1 MKLIKLTE
9 NVDSIK
15 LGSVLSERG
24 IPYDY
29 NGKGIV
35 VMDSNYEKAKKI
47 LEELE
52 NEIRKVRSE

>member
-1 MKLIKLTE
+1 MRLIKPTE

-29 NGKGIV
+29 NGKGIL
-35 VMDSNYEKAKKI
+35 VMDSDYKKAVEI